1 MIQYA
6 VIDISCF
13 PGLVTESSISL
24 VLMSLQDV
32 IVLFLEHFNFW
43 ILPNVSGLALNL
55 LAMALQSVI
64 YSRKLGLFYW
74 RMVF

>member
-24 VLMSLQDV
+24 VLMSLQGV
-32 IVLFLEHFNFW
+32 IVLFAF
-43 ILPNVSGLALNL
+43 
-55 LAMALQSVI
+55 
-64 YSRKLGLFYW
+64 
-74 RMVF
+74 